1 MNYISNT
8 NNLYQ
13 NMSISMPID
22 MKEAI
27 RVFAKNKGVT
37 MSEIVKEAVSLYLKD
52 NNFIYKKNSVPS
64 LDSNVIYCP
73 FMNRNSSYL

>member
-1 MNYISNT
+1 MNYINSN

-22 MKEAI
+22 MKEAV
-27 RVFAKNKGVT
+27 RTFAKYKGVT
-37 MSEIVKEAVSLYLKD
+37 MSEIVKEAIALYLED
-52 NNFIYKKNSVPS
+52 NGFTYKTDKAPS

>member
-1 MNYISNT
+1 MTYINNN

-22 MKEAI
+22 MKEA
-27 RVFAKNKGVT
+27 VKAFAKYKGTT

-52 NNFIYKKNSVPS
+52 NDFTYKTDKAPC
-64 LDSNVIYCP
+64 LGSNAIYCP
-73 FMNRNSSYL
+73 FMNRNSGYL

>member
-1 MNYISNT
+1 MNYINSN

-22 MKEAI
+22 MKEAV
-27 RVFAKNKGVT
+27 RSFAKNKGVT

-52 NNFIYKKNSVPS
+52 NNFTYKINNAPS
-64 LDSNVIYCP
+64 LDSNVIYYP

>member
-1 MNYISNT
+1 MTYVNNN

-22 MKEAI
+22 MKEA
-27 RVFAKNKGVT
+27 VKAFAKYKGTT

-52 NNFIYKKNSVPS
+52 NDFTYKTDKAPS
-64 LDSNVIYCP
+64 LDSNVIFCP